1 MSGPLKDVKVT
12 IDKPHDPH
20 GPHVDIITPLSNI
33 RGADKTRIGPDGKIL
48 SNEINIKGGQKK
60 SI

>member
-1 MSGPLKDVKVT
+1 MSGPLKDVKVN

-20 GPHVDIITPLSNI
+20 GTHVDIITPLPNI
-33 RGADKTRIGPDGKIL
+33 RGADKIRIGPDGKIL
-48 SNEINIKGGQKK
+48 SDEINIKGGQKK